1 LALRTFISFS
11 WLKKNPMSV
20 CVPSRDA
27 YGGFKSNL
35 NATADHER
43 LARNPLCLCDL
54 QLTTTSRSLTKR
66 GAEQSLST
74 TKVPQICEA

>member
-1 LALRTFISFS
+1 
-11 WLKKNPMSV
+11 MSV

-27 YGGFKSNL
+27 YGGLKSNL

-43 LARNPLCLCDL
+43 LARNPLCLRNL
-54 QLTTTSRSLTKR
+54 QLTTPLILLTKR
-66 GAEQSLST
+66 GEEQSLST